1 MSKASLIESFDL
13 QPGRVLVRKYVVGE
27 RLGQGWEG
35 EVYHVTETATGVE
48 RAAKL
53 FFPQRNEK
61 NRALNF
67 YAKKLNRLRGC
78 GIVIQYHTQETFRF
92 RGNEVTFLVSDYV
105 EGELLSEFLKTRPGR
120 RLHWFEAIHLLYALA
135 VGVAEI
141 HEAGEYHGDL
151 HSDNVIVQQC
161 GLGFEVKLID
171 MFEWG
176 RANSEQR
183 KEDVMDL
190 VKLLYEAI
198 GGSKHYSK
206 QPAPIK
212 AICCGMKRSLVH
224 RKFRDG
230 SQLRDYLERLSWS

>member
-1 MSKASLIESFDL
+1 MSPRSNIQSFDL

-35 EVYHVTETATGVE
+35 EVYHVTETSTGVE

-67 YAKKLNRLRGC
+67 YAKKLNNLRHC
-78 GIVIQYHTQETFRF
+78 GIVIQYHSQETFRF
-92 RGNEVTFLVSDYV
+92 RGHDITFLVSDYV
-105 EGELLSEFLKTRPGR
+105 EGDLLSEFIKACPGK
-120 RLHWFEAIHLLYALA
+120 RLHWFEALHLLYALA
-135 VGVAEI
+135 KGVAEI
-141 HEAGEYHGDL
+141 HEAGDYHGDL

-176 RANSEQR
+176 RANNEQR
-183 KEDVMDL
+183 MEDVMDL
-190 VKLLYEAI
+190 LKLLYEAI
-198 GGSKHYSK
+198 GSSKHYSK
-206 QPAPIK
+206 QPPQIK
-212 AICCGMKRSLVH
+212 EICCGLRRSLVKK
-224 RKFRDG
+224 KFRDA
-230 SQLRDYLERLSWS
+230 SQLRDYLEQLSWS